1 MIVLQF
7 VLFTKINGFAKVT
20 LLCFYLKK
28 LNVNIVAPFLKL
40 KIKNFVFYFSDL
52 NECVSD
58 VVCQEPVLSLSSSES
73 AKNCENECR
82 NTKQVPVFNPLRNCD
97 FIKF

>member
-1 MIVLQF
+1 MITLQF
-7 VLFTKINGFAKVT
+7 ELFTKINEFAKVK
-20 LLCFYLKK
+20 LLCLFYFKK
-28 LNVNIVAPFLKL
+28 LNANIIAPFLKL

-73 AKNCENECR
+73 AENCENECR
-82 NTKQVPVFNPLRNCD
+82 NTKKVSVFV
-97 FIKF
+97 FYY

>member
-7 VLFTKINGFAKVT
+7 ALFTKINGFAKVK
-20 LLCFYLKK
+20 LLCLFYLKK
-28 LNVNIVAPFLKL
+28 LNANIIAPSLKFKKFL
-40 KIKNFVFYFSDL
+40 FYFSDL
-52 NECVSD
+52 NECVFD

-73 AKNCENECR
+73 AENCENECR
-82 NTKQVPVFNPLRNCD
+82 NTKQVSVFNPIRNCD